1 MKSIGN
7 IYNVALD
14 TSSFY
19 FVFGLGFSY
28 FCFYWFIYC
37 VLACK
42 IGFLRSGVRLVII
55 NVFLFLAMI
64 FMWFLFV
71 IDNFETFF
79 AFYKI

>member
-1 MKSIGN
+1 MKSSGN

-28 FCFYWFIYC
+28 FFYWFIYC

-55 NVFLFLAMI
+55 NVFLFLTMI